1 MGRKIFTRKG
11 DDGTTGWLGSGRL
24 AKYDMRIEAVGN
36 LDECSSLIG
45 TARAVIN
52 NPELSPILIQIQR
65 DLYAVMTEISADE
78 KNAARFPRIDESHV
92 IWLENR
98 IADLS
103 AATPMPEDFILPG
116 DSLPGAFVDNARTAV
131 RRAERRTVEFLN
143 ENHVNKPA
151 ILSYLN
157 RLSSLLFILE
167 LNVNQS
173 AGIDHPLLAG
183 RSQPR

>member
-1 MGRKIFTRKG
+1 MGRKLFTGKG
-11 DDGTTGWLGSGRL
+11 DDGTTGWLGAGRL
-24 AKYDMRIEAVGN
+24 AKYDMRIETVGS

-52 NPELSPILIQIQR
+52 DPNLSPILIQIQR
-65 DLYAVMTEISADE
+65 DIYSIMTEISADE
-78 KNAARFPRIDESHV
+78 INAARFQQIDKSHV
-92 IWLENR
+92 AWLESR

-143 ENHVNKPA
+143 ENHLNKPS

-167 LNVNQS
+167 LNVNKS
-173 AGIDHPLLAG
+173 AGVDHPLLAG
-183 RSQPR
+183 RTQAR